1 MHRLYTGEQGAKVI
15 HRAGEQ
21 GRELAKVIHRLAGVG
36 ELAKVIHRLRGC
48 GLGAKVIHR
57 LGEQVGAAKVIHR
70 SRACGGQVG
79 GVQVRGVW
87 AGNLKLF
94 SQTP

>member
-1 MHRLYTGEQGAKVI
+1 MSCKSYPQVVRVLAGRESYPQG
-15 HRAGEQ
+15 AGEQ
-21 GRELAKVIHRLAGVG
+21 VAGKSYPQVS
-36 ELAKVIHRLRGC
+36 R
-48 GLGAKVIHR
+48 GAKVIHR